1 MSMVAFGARRLCFL
15 LLLALLMALG
25 ERPEASAVRED
36 EANKDTKKIKVGKWL
51 QEEPIEDEEG
61 FN

>member
-25 ERPEASAVRED
+25 GRQEASAIDRED
-36 EANKDTKKIKVGKWL
+36 EAS
-51 QEEPIEDEEG
+51 
-61 FN
+61 

>member
-25 ERPEASAVRED
+25 GRQEASAARSGGSD
-36 EANKDTKKIKVGKWL
+36 EANKELKGSKQQVAS
-51 QEEPIEDEEG
+51 
-61 FN
+61 

>member
-25 ERPEASAVRED
+25 GRQESSAARWED
-36 EANKDTKKIKVGKWL
+36 EANKVLKGSKQQVAS
-51 QEEPIEDEEG
+51 
-61 FN
+61 